1 MACGTGACAW
11 VVAGIASGKLGRIVR
26 VHLRGGDLT
35 VEWKAGEHVQ
45 MTGEAKEVFTGEYE
59 I

>member
-1 MACGTGACAW
+1 
-11 VVAGIASGKLGRIVR
+11 
-26 VHLRGGDLT
+26 LT
-35 VEWKAGEHVQ
+35 VEWNEGEHVQ